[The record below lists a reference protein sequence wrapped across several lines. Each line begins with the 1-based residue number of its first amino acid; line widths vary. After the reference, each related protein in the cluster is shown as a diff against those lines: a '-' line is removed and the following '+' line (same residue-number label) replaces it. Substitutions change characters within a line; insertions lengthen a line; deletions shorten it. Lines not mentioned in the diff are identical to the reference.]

1 MFKERFHFREKIS
14 RILTWDFPH
23 FEIIYTKA
31 QISILL
37 SQILWLSIY
46 IIYYKHI
53 YLKFSQWQEQ
63 IWKVAV
69 WMDLLW
75 VAFAHYILP
84 KLHKSLETPEKAGMY
99 HTKYFYICTL
109 QHWKKKIF
117 SGTAFFITKMK
128 VSIQILTR
136 LKIKPF
142 AGKHT
147 VPLCSIAHLWC
158 YHNPENNVLPVSMYS
173 VPKTTS
179 AFFEW
184 KCNSNFINWRVWM
197 KILENLEIYFLPKI
211 QQHILQIQKAISQN
225 F

>member
-1 MFKERFHFREKIS
+1 MHIISFQSFINPWKHPKKLECIVQSISTSVHFSTE
-14 RILTWDFPH
+14 
-23 FEIIYTKA
+23 
-31 QISILL
+31 
-37 SQILWLSIY
+37 
-46 IIYYKHI
+46 
-53 YLKFSQWQEQ
+53 
-63 IWKVAV
+63 
-69 WMDLLW
+69 
-75 VAFAHYILP
+75 
-84 KLHKSLETPEKAGMY
+84 
-99 HTKYFYICTL
+99 
-109 QHWKKKIF
+109 KKIFF

-184 KCNSNFINWRVWM
+184 KCNSNFINWKGYEWKSLR
-197 KILENLEIYFLPKI
+197 ILKFIFFQRYSSTYFKSKRQFLKTFKSEISYDSYKSET
-211 QQHILQIQKAISQN
+211 KYS
-225 F
+225 